1 MMFTNHLDSSCLIRD
16 KYNYRRL
23 EGELKM
29 KQGVLCTD
37 IYKVL
42 SAPSYGYSI
51 TMFDQEGEGTINPST
66 AKWFYVM
73 PVNFMIQVPDIA
85 ETQIRPEVYLW
96 KSNDVKDEQTI
107 EVLDRLKQ
115 TSNQY
120 GYGFTIY
127 DFGSG
132 NLPKKFSHIAMRNM
146 EETQVNE
153 SLSEGLSG
161 SAMRSYY
168 QLPRAKMV
176 VVHSSRVQEDVR
188 GSRTKNIKEVFVES
202 NGERRRMKTNNLN
215 AAKAMTHHLNEGGNW
230 GDRYSS
236 HVETNASDLD
246 SLMNLLS
253 QLELGGKVVQAAK
266 TKQFINEI
274 KAYLKECGTPRGY
287 IKNLQALQLI
297 PRIGNKYIEE
307 FAKRLN
313 TMSNESE
320 HNKAYARQLLVRECS
335 NMPEYLH
342 TVQSNLSNEYE
353 PKEISQAVKRICLGC
368 VPVDGEFDLNGS
380 DEDGNKALLFGN
392 RIAAILADGI
402 VKEALDNICEKPYM
416 ESNDAKLILA
426 LGNSVL
432 GRNKKREILTEPEL
446 DELKEWANKT

>member
-1 MMFTNHLDSSCLIRD
+1 
-16 KYNYRRL
+16 
-23 EGELKM
+23 M
-29 KQGVLCTD
+29 KQGVLCSD

-42 SAPSYGYSI
+42 SAPSYAYNI
-51 TMFDQEGEGTINPST
+51 TMFDQEGEGTINPSQ

-96 KSNDVKDEQTI
+96 KSTDVKDEQTI

-146 EETQVNE
+146 EETKVTE
-153 SLSEGLSG
+153 SLNEGLSG

-202 NGERRRMKTNNLN
+202 NGERRRMKTNNLH
-215 AAKAMTHHLNEGGNW
+215 AAKAMTHHLNEGGQW
-230 GDRYSS
+230 GDRYST
-236 HVETNASDLD
+236 HVENAAMDLD
-246 SLMNLLS
+246 ALMQLLS
-253 QLELGGKVVQAAK
+253 QLEMGGKITQASR
-266 TKQFINEI
+266 TKQYIHEI
-274 KAYLKECGTPRGY
+274 KEYLKLSGTPRGY
-287 IKNLQALQLI
+287 IKNLEALKLV
-297 PRIGNKYIEE
+297 PRIGNKYVEE
-307 FAKRLN
+307 FAKRLS

-320 HNKAYARQLLVRECS
+320 HNKAYARQLLIRECS
-335 NMPEYLH
+335 NMPDYLH
-342 TVQSNLSNEYE
+342 TIQSNLSNEYE
-353 PKEISQAVKRICLGC
+353 PKEIAQAAKRICLGC
-368 VPVDGEFDLNGS
+368 VPVNGDFDLATS
-380 DEDGNKALLFGN
+380 DDENKALLFGN
-392 RIAAILADGI
+392 SIAAILDEGI
-402 VKEALDNICEKPYM
+402 VKEALVNICEKPYM
-416 ESNDAKLILA
+416 NGSDAKLILA

-432 GRNKKREILTEPEL
+432 GRGKKREILTEPEL
-446 DELKEWANKT
+446 EELNEWINKP

>member
-1 MMFTNHLDSSCLIRD
+1 
-16 KYNYRRL
+16 
-23 EGELKM
+23 M

-51 TMFDQEGEGTINPST
+51 TMFDQEGEGTISPSL

-85 ETQIRPEVYLW
+85 EVQIRPEVYLW

-127 DFGSG
+127 DFGNG

-146 EETQVNE
+146 EETKINE
-153 SLSEGLSG
+153 SLSEGLTG

-188 GSRTKNIKEVFVES
+188 GSRSKNVKEVFVES

-215 AAKAMTHHLNEGGNW
+215 AARAMTHHLNEGGQW
-230 GDRYSS
+230 GDRYST
-236 HVETNASDLD
+236 HIENNAGDLD
-246 SLMNLLS
+246 SLMSLLS
-253 QLELGGKVVQAAK
+253 QLELNGKTAQAAK
-266 TKQFINEI
+266 AKQYIREL
-274 KAYLKECGTPRGY
+274 KEYLKECGTPRGY
-287 IKNLQALQLI
+287 MKNLQSLQLI
-297 PRIGNKYIEE
+297 PRIGNKYIDE
-307 FAKRLN
+307 FAKRLSS
-313 TMSNESE
+313 MSDDSN

-342 TVQSNLSNEYE
+342 TIQSNLSNEYE
-353 PKEISQAVKRICLGC
+353 PKEISQAAKRICLGC
-368 VPVDGEFDLNGS
+368 VPVTGEFDHDWSNQ
-380 DEDGNKALLFGN
+380 DGDKVILFGN
-392 RIAAILADGI
+392 SIASILEEGI
-402 VKEALDNICEKPYM
+402 VREVLENICDKPYM
-416 ESNDAKLILA
+416 ECADAKLILA

-432 GRNKKREILTEPEL
+432 GRGKKREILTEPEL
-446 DELKEWANKT
+446 DSLNEWAKKA